1 MLRRNA
7 TLEEVKA
14 AVASV
19 FEPDIGFRGVTQANG
34 GLVYVA
40 SDLRHALWLSRH
52 GLPDR
57 VNADELD
64 RVLNELGTKHGLCV
78 EIVEPDE
85 PP

>member
-19 FEPDIGFRGVTQANG
+19 FEPDIGFRGVVQANG
-34 GLVYVA
+34 RLVYVA

-57 VNADELD
+57 V
-64 RVLNELGTKHGLCV
+64 
-78 EIVEPDE
+78 
-85 PP
+85 